1 MAGTISSLGLGSGTL
16 TSNLI
21 DQLKSAE
28 TSSRVTPIK
37 TSITKLQ
44 SQKSDLSSLI
54 LSLSSV
60 KTAAMDL
67 GDESTYLK
75 RTATSTSTSVG
86 ISVTSGVSPQNISMS
101 VSQLAQNHVMQ
112 SKGFASESATVS
124 LSNQTFSM
132 SLGATSYN
140 ISVTAGM
147 TLEHFAQKINDSTD
161 GNITASILN
170 TGDDTNPYRLI
181 LKAANSGKDNE
192 ITISGTFAD
201 TLFVK
206 PEIIGNANA
215 DAAAGSTADGDI
227 IINGVSISGAT
238 LPGVS
243 SKSNGDAI
251 AEKINAKTGETGVI
265 ATVDLNGKI
274 TLQHKNDGEIV
285 ITTKN
290 NAATKSGL
298 FATDKTDYT
307 VDAKTLQVAQD
318 AKFKYNGISMTR
330 SSNSINDVIIGVTFS
345 LNSVTT
351 SMVNLSITQDTSTIP
366 TLAEDFTAAFN
377 SLNNKI
383 KDLTKFESA
392 TKTSG
397 SLQGI
402 SEISSIYS
410 KLSTLITKQN
420 SDGIS
425 LIDYGFSLDKTG
437 SLSLDSTVLT
447 KKLSENSSAL
457 EELFRGTTE
466 ITKGSYTANKTAGT
480 TAGTVAAG
488 NIYINGV
495 SIAAVTTVNGT
506 AEENAQL
513 FAEAINKSYEFT
525 GVKAY
530 TDGGGKLI
538 LETPGGGAIKI
549 KTTAA
554 AAAASGLSASTSS
567 DVAMQD
573 ITVGIGSITTKKGV
587 FADINSMLASMITG
601 DKSTLQML
609 DKSFQSQIDSKT
621 AEKEKTVAQID
632 TRYELMAN
640 QFALYDSM
648 ISKFKNSFSSLQMQ
662 IDSMGK

>member
-16 TSNLI
+16 TSSLI

-28 TSSRVTPIK
+28 TSSRVTPIT
-37 TSITKLQ
+37 TSITKTQ

-60 KTAAMDL
+60 KTAALDL
-67 GDESTYLK
+67 GSEATYLK
-75 RTATSTSTSVG
+75 RTATSTSTSIG
-86 ISVTSGVSPQNISMS
+86 ISVTSGVSPQNVSMS

-112 SKGFASESATVS
+112 SKGFTSKSATVS

-132 SLGATSYN
+132 SLGTTSYN
-140 ISVTAGM
+140 VSVTAGM
-147 TLEHFAQKINDSTD
+147 TLEQFAQKINDSTK
-161 GNITASILN
+161 GKITASILN
-170 TGDDTNPYRLI
+170 TGDSTNPYRLI
-181 LKAANSGKDNE
+181 LKAADSGKDNA
-192 ITISGTFAD
+192 ITMSGTLAD

-206 PEIIGNANA
+206 PKIIGNADA
-215 DAAAGSTADGDI
+215 DAAVGSTADGDI

-238 LPGVS
+238 LAGG
-243 SKSNGDAI
+243 SKVNGDAI
-251 AEKINAKTGETGVI
+251 AEKINAKTDETGVT
-265 ATVDLNGKI
+265 ATVDANGKI

-290 NAATKSGL
+290 GAAAKSGL

-330 SSNSINDVIIGVTFS
+330 SSNSIDDVITGATFS

-351 SMVNLSITQDTSTIP
+351 STVNLSIKQDTSTIP
-366 TLAEDFTAAFN
+366 KLAEDFAAAFN

-383 KDLTKFESA
+383 KDLTKFDSA

-420 SDGIS
+420 SDGVS

-457 EELFRGTTE
+457 EKLFRGTTE
-466 ITKGSYTANKTAGT
+466 ITKASYTANKTAGT
-480 TAGTVAAG
+480 TADSIPAG
-488 NIYINGV
+488 GIYINGV

-513 FAEAINKSYEFT
+513 FAEAINKSYEYT

-530 TDGGGKLI
+530 TDGSGKLR
-538 LETPGGGAIKI
+538 LETPSGGAIKI

-573 ITVGIGSITTKKGV
+573 ITVGIGSTKTKKGA

-648 ISKFKNSFSSLQMQ
+648 IAKFKNSFSSLQMQ
-662 IDSMGK
+662 IDSMSS

>member
-16 TSNLI
+16 TSSLI

-28 TSSRVTPIK
+28 TSSRVTPIT
-37 TSITKLQ
+37 TSITKTQ

-67 GDESTYLK
+67 GDEATYLK

-86 ISVTSGVSPQNISMS
+86 ISVTSGVSPQNVSMS

-112 SKGFASESATVS
+112 SKGFTSESATVS

-132 SLGATSYN
+132 SLGTTSYN
-140 ISVTAGM
+140 VSVTAGM
-147 TLEHFAQKINDSTD
+147 TLEQFAQKINDSTD

-181 LKAANSGKDNE
+181 LKAADSGKDNE
-192 ITISGTFAD
+192 ITMSGTLAD

-206 PEIIGNANA
+206 PEIIGNADA
-215 DAAAGSTADGDI
+215 DAAVGSTADGDI

-238 LPGVS
+238 LAGG
-243 SKSNGDAI
+243 SKVNGDAI
-251 AEKINAKTGETGVI
+251 AEKINAKTGETGVT

-274 TLQHKNDGEIV
+274 TLQHENDGEIV

-290 NAATKSGL
+290 SAATKSGL

-330 SSNSINDVIIGVTFS
+330 SSNSIDDVITGATFS

-351 SMVNLSITQDTSTIP
+351 STVNLSIKQDTSTIP
-366 TLAEDFTAAFN
+366 TLAEDFAAAFN

-383 KDLTKFESA
+383 KDLTKFDSA

-397 SLQGI
+397 SLQGV

-410 KLSTLITKQN
+410 KLSALITKQN
-420 SDGIS
+420 SDGVS

-466 ITKGSYTANKTAGT
+466 VTKASYTANKTAGT
-480 TAGTVAAG
+480 TADTVAAG
-488 NIYINGV
+488 SIYINGV

-513 FAEAINKSYEFT
+513 FAEAINKSYEYT

-538 LETPGGGAIKI
+538 LETPSGGAIKI

-573 ITVGIGSITTKKGV
+573 ITVGIGSTTTKKGA

-648 ISKFKNSFSSLQMQ
+648 IAKFQNSFSSLQMQ
-662 IDSMGK
+662 IDSMGN